1 MKLTFFRN
9 IFCRGSL
16 EQGSRIAFILQNDDT
31 IENDKRLK
39 TMIKQL
45 FILISILLFTFTAS
59 AETLRLNSGESLEG
73 KILKMDEKTLFIESH
88 LTAQEL
94 KIDRADLGLIEFDS
108 SARSLARRLGIGLHY
123 RPNGDEENLSIKNWI
138 SAVDSAELIVG
149 YSSGTQDTFGF
160 ELRYSRVFMVE
171 GANDLFYGAGA
182 GILSKNNNR
191 GTIFRFYSGSE
202 FFPLS
207 SPSFG
212 FSLELGVQRKQDI
225 GEGFYNA
232 IAARYYF

>member
-1 MKLTFFRN
+1 M
-9 IFCRGSL
+9 

-39 TMIKQL
+39 TMIKHL
-45 FILISILLFTFTAS
+45 FILISILLFTFNAS

-94 KIDRADLGLIEFDS
+94 KIDRADLSLIEFDS

-123 RPNGDEENLSIKNWI
+123 RPNGNEENLSIKNWI

-171 GANDLFYGAGA
+171 GATDLFYGAGA
-182 GILSKNNNR
+182 GILSIDSKR
-191 GTIFRFYSGSE
+191 GTIFRLYSGSE

-212 FSLELGVQRKQDI
+212 FSLELGVQRKQGI
-225 GEGFYNA
+225 GDVTQSFYNA

>member
-1 MKLTFFRN
+1 M
-9 IFCRGSL
+9 

-94 KIDRADLGLIEFDS
+94 KIDRADLSLIEFDS

-171 GANDLFYGAGA
+171 GATDLFYGAGA

-212 FSLELGVQRKQDI
+212 FSLELGVQRKQGI
-225 GEGFYNA
+225 GDVTQGFYNA

>member
-1 MKLTFFRN
+1 M
-9 IFCRGSL
+9 

-39 TMIKQL
+39 TMIKHL

-94 KIDRADLGLIEFDS
+94 KIDRADLSLIEFDS

-123 RPNGDEENLSIKNWI
+123 RPNGNEENLSIKNWV

-171 GANDLFYGAGA
+171 GATDLFYGAGA

-212 FSLELGVQRKQDI
+212 FSLELGVQRKQGI
-225 GEGFYNA
+225 GDVTQGFYNA

>member
-1 MKLTFFRN
+1 
-9 IFCRGSL
+9 L
-16 EQGSRIAFILQNDDT
+16 EQGSRIAFILKNDDT

-39 TMIKQL
+39 TMIKHL

-94 KIDRADLGLIEFDS
+94 KIDRADLSLIEFDS

-123 RPNGDEENLSIKNWI
+123 RPNGNEENLSIKNWI

-149 YSSGTQDTFGF
+149 YSSGTQDTFGC

-171 GANDLFYGAGA
+171 GATDLFYGAGA
-182 GILSKNNNR
+182 GILAIDSKR
-191 GTIFRFYSGSE
+191 GTIFRLYSGSE

-212 FSLELGVQRKQDI
+212 FSLELGVQRKQGI
-225 GEGFYNA
+225 GDVTQGFYNA

>member
-1 MKLTFFRN
+1 M
-9 IFCRGSL
+9 

-39 TMIKQL
+39 IMIKHI

-94 KIDRADLGLIEFDS
+94 KIDRADLSLIEFDS

-123 RPNGDEENLSIKNWI
+123 RPNGNEENLSIKNWI

-171 GANDLFYGAGA
+171 GATDLFYGAGA
-182 GILSKNNNR
+182 GILSIDSKR
-191 GTIFRFYSGSE
+191 GTIFRLYSGSE

-212 FSLELGVQRKQDI
+212 FSLELGVQRKQGI
-225 GEGFYNA
+225 GDVTQSFYNA

>member
-1 MKLTFFRN
+1 
-9 IFCRGSL
+9 
-16 EQGSRIAFILQNDDT
+16 
-31 IENDKRLK
+31 
-39 TMIKQL
+39 
-45 FILISILLFTFTAS
+45 
-59 AETLRLNSGESLEG
+59 
-73 KILKMDEKTLFIESH
+73 MDEKTLFIESH

-94 KIDRADLGLIEFDS
+94 KIDRADLSLIEFDS

-123 RPNGDEENLSIKNWI
+123 RPNGNEENLSIKNWI

-171 GANDLFYGAGA
+171 GATDLFYGAGA

-212 FSLELGVQRKQDI
+212 FSLELGVQRKQGI
-225 GEGFYNA
+225 GDVTQGFYNA

>member
-1 MKLTFFRN
+1 M
-9 IFCRGSL
+9 

-39 TMIKQL
+39 TMIKHL
-45 FILISILLFTFTAS
+45 FILISILLFTFNAS

-94 KIDRADLGLIEFDS
+94 KIDRADLSLIEFDS

-123 RPNGDEENLSIKNWI
+123 RPNGNEENLSIKNWI

-160 ELRYSRVFMVE
+160 ELRYSRIFKVE
-171 GANDLFYGAGA
+171 GATDLFYGAGA
-182 GILSKNNNR
+182 GILSKNKNR

-207 SPSFG
+207 SPNVG
-212 FSLELGVQRKQDI
+212 FSLELGVQRKQGIEDVTQ
-225 GEGFYNA
+225 GFYNA

>member
-1 MKLTFFRN
+1 M
-9 IFCRGSL
+9 FCRDSL

-39 TMIKQL
+39 NMIKHL

-94 KIDRADLGLIEFDS
+94 KIDRADLSLIEFDS

-123 RPNGDEENLSIKNWI
+123 RPNGNEENLSIKNWI

-171 GANDLFYGAGA
+171 GATDLFYGAGA

-212 FSLELGVQRKQDI
+212 FSLELGVQRKQGI
-225 GEGFYNA
+225 GDVTQGFYNA

>member
-1 MKLTFFRN
+1 
-9 IFCRGSL
+9 L

-39 TMIKQL
+39 NMIKNL

-59 AETLRLNSGESLEG
+59 AETLRLNSGASLEG

-94 KIDRADLGLIEFDS
+94 KIDRADLSLIEFDS

-123 RPNGDEENLSIKNWI
+123 RPNGNEENLSIKNWF
-138 SAVDSAELIVG
+138 SAVDSADLFVG

-171 GANDLFYGAGA
+171 GATDLFYGAGA

-212 FSLELGVQRKQDI
+212 FSLELGVQRKQGIEDVTQ
-225 GEGFYNA
+225 GFYNA

>member
-1 MKLTFFRN
+1 
-9 IFCRGSL
+9 L

-39 TMIKQL
+39 TMIKHL

-94 KIDRADLGLIEFDS
+94 KIDRADLSLIEFDS

-138 SAVDSAELIVG
+138 SAVDSVELIVG

-171 GANDLFYGAGA
+171 GATDLFYGAGA
-182 GILSKNNNR
+182 GILSIDSKR
-191 GTIFRFYSGSE
+191 GTIFRLYSGSE

-207 SPSFG
+207 SPNFC
-212 FSLELGVQRKQDI
+212 FSLELGVQRKQGIEDNI
-225 GEGFYNA
+225 QNFYNA

>member
-1 MKLTFFRN
+1 M
-9 IFCRGSL
+9 

-39 TMIKQL
+39 IMIKHI

-94 KIDRADLGLIEFDS
+94 KIDRADLSLIEFDS

-123 RPNGDEENLSIKNWI
+123 RPNGNEENLSIKNWI

-171 GANDLFYGAGA
+171 GATDLFYGAGA
-182 GILSKNNNR
+182 GILSIDSKR
-191 GTIFRFYSGSE
+191 GTIFRIYSGSE

-212 FSLELGVQRKQDI
+212 FSLELGVQRKQGI
-225 GEGFYNA
+225 GDVTQSFYNA

>member
-1 MKLTFFRN
+1 M
-9 IFCRGSL
+9 

-31 IENDKRLK
+31 IENDKQLK
-39 TMIKQL
+39 TMIKHL
-45 FILISILLFTFTAS
+45 FFLISILLFTFTAS

-94 KIDRADLGLIEFDS
+94 KIDRADLSLIEFDS

-123 RPNGDEENLSIKNWI
+123 RPNGNEENLSIKNWI

-171 GANDLFYGAGA
+171 GATDLFYGAGA
-182 GILSKNNNR
+182 GILSIDSKR
-191 GTIFRFYSGSE
+191 GTIFRLYSGSE

-212 FSLELGVQRKQDI
+212 FSLELGVQRKQGI
-225 GEGFYNA
+225 GDVTQSFYNA

>member
-1 MKLTFFRN
+1 M
-9 IFCRGSL
+9 

-94 KIDRADLGLIEFDS
+94 KIDRADLSLIEFDS

-182 GILSKNNNR
+182 GILSIDSKR
-191 GTIFRFYSGSE
+191 GTIFRIYSGSE

-212 FSLELGVQRKQDI
+212 FSLELGVQRKQGI
-225 GEGFYNA
+225 GDVTQGFYNA

>member
-1 MKLTFFRN
+1 
-9 IFCRGSL
+9 L

-31 IENDKRLK
+31 IENDKQLI

-94 KIDRADLGLIEFDS
+94 KIDRADLSLIEFDS

-123 RPNGDEENLSIKNWI
+123 RPNGNEENLSIKNWI
-138 SAVDSAELIVG
+138 SAVDSAG

-171 GANDLFYGAGA
+171 GATDLFYGAGA
-182 GILSKNNNR
+182 GILSIDSKR
-191 GTIFRFYSGSE
+191 GTIFRLYSGSE

-212 FSLELGVQRKQDI
+212 FSLELGVQRKQGVGDVTQS
-225 GEGFYNA
+225 FYNA

>member
-1 MKLTFFRN
+1 M
-9 IFCRGSL
+9 

-39 TMIKQL
+39 TMIKHL

-94 KIDRADLGLIEFDS
+94 KIDRADLSLIEFDS

-171 GANDLFYGAGA
+171 GATDLFYGAGA
-182 GILSKNNNR
+182 GILSIDSKR
-191 GTIFRFYSGSE
+191 GTIFRLYSGSE

-212 FSLELGVQRKQDI
+212 FSLELGVQRKQGI
-225 GEGFYNA
+225 GDVTQGFYNA

>member
-1 MKLTFFRN
+1 M
-9 IFCRGSL
+9 
-16 EQGSRIAFILQNDDT
+16 EQGSRIAFILQKDDT

-94 KIDRADLGLIEFDS
+94 KIDRADLSLIEFDS

-123 RPNGDEENLSIKNWI
+123 RPNGNEENLSIKNWI

-171 GANDLFYGAGA
+171 GATDLFYGAGA
-182 GILSKNNNR
+182 GILSIDSKR
-191 GTIFRFYSGSE
+191 GTIFRLYSGSE

-212 FSLELGVQRKQDI
+212 FSLELGVQRKQGI
-225 GEGFYNA
+225 GEVIQSFYNA

>member
-1 MKLTFFRN
+1 MHSSCTMNFL
-9 IFCRGSL
+9 
-16 EQGSRIAFILQNDDT
+16 
-31 IENDKRLK
+31 ENDKRMK
-39 TMIKQL
+39 TVIKYL
-45 FILISILLFTFTAS
+45 FILLGTLLFAFTAS

-73 KILKMDEKTLFIESH
+73 KILKMDENTLFIESR

-94 KIDRADLGLIEFDS
+94 KIDRADLNLIEFDS

-123 RPNGDEENLSIKNWI
+123 RPNGNEENLSIKNWI
-138 SAVDSAELIVG
+138 SAADSAELIVG

-171 GANDLFYGAGA
+171 GATDLFYGAGA
-182 GILSKNNNR
+182 GILSIDSKR

-212 FSLELGVQRKQDI
+212 FSLELGVQRKQGI
-225 GEGFYNA
+225 GDVTQGFYNA

>member
-1 MKLTFFRN
+1 M
-9 IFCRGSL
+9 

-39 TMIKQL
+39 TMIKHL

-94 KIDRADLGLIEFDS
+94 KIDRADLSLIEFDS

-123 RPNGDEENLSIKNWI
+123 RPNGNEENLSIKNWI

-171 GANDLFYGAGA
+171 GATDLFYGAGA

-212 FSLELGVQRKQDI
+212 FSLELGVQRKQGI
-225 GEGFYNA
+225 GDVTQSFYNA

>member
-1 MKLTFFRN
+1 MKTV
-9 IFCRGSL
+9 
-16 EQGSRIAFILQNDDT
+16 
-31 IENDKRLK
+31 
-39 TMIKQL
+39 IKYL
-45 FILISILLFTFTAS
+45 FILLSTLLFAFTAS

-73 KILKMDEKTLFIESH
+73 KILKMDENTLFIESH

-94 KIDRADLGLIEFDS
+94 KIDRADLSLIEFDS

-123 RPNGDEENLSIKNWI
+123 RPNGNEENLSIKNWI

-171 GANDLFYGAGA
+171 GATDLFYGAGA
-182 GILSKNNNR
+182 GILSIDSKR
-191 GTIFRFYSGSE
+191 GTIFRIYSGSE

-212 FSLELGVQRKQDI
+212 FSLEIGVQRIQGVGDVTQS
-225 GEGFYNA
+225 FYNA